1 MIDLWRLRFTLKQR
15 LLKIQYWLKPAHQP
29 PYLSSFNDFQF
40 RIDVCY
46 VGMYSFFMHSG
57 SWGRRCEPGQGSD
70 NYFVQ
75 KKPDTAGHSI
85 TLPEERLPLNSNQD
99 TFIRTQPTL
108 IPIHALPL
116 NHVGSELF
124 SLLTCNLYKT

>member
-1 MIDLWRLRFTLKQR
+1 MLRWHVQLHAQ
-15 LLKIQYWLKPAHQP
+15 WLIA
-29 PYLSSFNDFQF
+29 
-40 RIDVCY
+40 C
-46 VGMYSFFMHSG
+46 

-75 KKPDTAGHSI
+75 NKPDTAGHRT

-108 IPIHALPL
+108 IPIHALP
-116 NHVGSELF
+116 
-124 SLLTCNLYKT
+124 